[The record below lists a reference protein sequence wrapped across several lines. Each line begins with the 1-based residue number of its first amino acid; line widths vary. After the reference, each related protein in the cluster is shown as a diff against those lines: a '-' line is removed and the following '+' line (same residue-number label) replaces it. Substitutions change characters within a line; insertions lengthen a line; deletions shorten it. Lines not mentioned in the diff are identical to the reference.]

1 MKVTTLAVGLLQTN
15 CYIVADEET
24 TESAIIDPGGH
35 AHRILDVTAELSV
48 KYVINTHAHFDHT
61 ADNGKVLD
69 ALRDRQ
75 ETAPQLVC
83 HPEAAPVLASD
94 GGAAWFGLPPV
105 RSPKPDVLVEDG
117 DELHLGPL
125 VLQVLHTPGHSPGS
139 ISLYIADRQAL
150 FAGDTLFRRGVGRF
164 DLPGGDWDV
173 LQHAILDQLFALP
186 DESVV
191 YPGHGP
197 TTTIGEER
205 KHNPYVG

>member
-1 MKVTTLAVGLLQTN
+1 MKVTTLVVGLLQTN

-24 TESAIIDPGGH
+24 TECAILDPGGH
-35 AHRILDVTAELSV
+35 AQRILDATRNLSV
-48 KYVINTHAHFDHT
+48 KYVMNTHAHFDHA

-83 HPEAAPVLASD
+83 HPDAAPVLASD
-94 GGAAWFGLPPV
+94 GGARWFGLPPI
-105 RSPKPDVLVEDG
+105 RSPNPDLLVEDG
-117 DELHLGPL
+117 DKLHLGQL

-139 ISLYIADRQAL
+139 ISLYIAEEQAL

-164 DLPGGDWDV
+164 DLPGGDRNTLLHTIRDR
-173 LQHAILDQLFALP
+173 LFALP
-186 DESVV
+186 QDTIV

-197 TTTIGEER
+197 ATTIGEER
-205 KHNPYVG
+205 EHNPSVS